1 MFKAEEGAGPGD
13 GMQGQDQRTELAG
26 LTQKL
31 TGPQAADVF
40 RGASR
45 RPGQKT
51 RDDGEPSP
59 WSARQPEQKSEP
71 GK

>member
-1 MFKAEEGAGPGD
+1 
-13 GMQGQDQRTELAG
+13 MQGQDQQPELAG
-26 LTQKL
+26 LMQKR

-40 RGASR
+40 RGASG

-59 WSARQPEQKSEP
+59 WSARQPDQKSEP
-71 GK
+71 RE